1 MGLLKEYDPK
11 NVIITWDGV
20 TLNEGIAE
28 GTFVAIARTTRTWT
42 HNTGG
47 DGGTT
52 RVKGNDRT
60 GTATLT
66 LRMGSATNE
75 ALASRAQDEELDP
88 PVSHVAP
95 LLIKD
100 FDGVTLHSDAEA
112 HLDGPANDEFATTEG
127 NREWVL
133 LLPNLKM
140 FSAGNKDA
148 ASA

>member
-11 NVIITWDGV
+11 NVIISWDGV

-28 GTFVAIARTTRTWT
+28 GTFVTVARTTRTWT

-60 GTATLT
+60 GTTTLT
-66 LRMGSATNE
+66 LRAGSVTNDV
-75 ALASRAQDEELDP
+75 LAEKAQDEELDP
-88 PVSHVAP
+88 QVSHVAP

-100 FDGVTLHSDAEA
+100 FNGTTLHSDPEA
-112 HLDGPANDEFATTEG
+112 HLDGPANDENATTEG

-133 LLPNLKM
+133 LCPNLRM
-140 FSAGNKDA
+140 FSGGNKDA

>member
-1 MGLLKEYDPK
+1 MGQLKEYDPT
-11 NVIITWDGV
+11 NVIISWDGV

-28 GTFVAIARTTRTWT
+28 GTFVTIARTTRTFT

-60 GTATLT
+60 GTATIT
-66 LRMGSATNE
+66 LRMGSATNQVLAQK
-75 ALASRAQDEELDP
+75 ALDEELDP
-88 PVSHVAP
+88 PVPHVAP

-100 FDGVTLHSDAEA
+100 FDGVTLHSDSEA

-133 LLPNLKM
+133 LCPNLRM
-140 FSAGNKDA
+140 FSGGNKDA